1 MIFAGSPG
9 CLCRIDGTV
18 PSAKTGIRSDGT
30 QGSSRAENWHQG
42 MSVFWYETSG
52 RQHSWVEP
60 VEIEDGKAFFRGV
73 TFTATVDENGASL
86 HG

>member
-1 MIFAGSPG
+1 
-9 CLCRIDGTV
+9 V
-18 PSAKTGIRSDGT
+18 
-30 QGSSRAENWHQG
+30 ENWHQG